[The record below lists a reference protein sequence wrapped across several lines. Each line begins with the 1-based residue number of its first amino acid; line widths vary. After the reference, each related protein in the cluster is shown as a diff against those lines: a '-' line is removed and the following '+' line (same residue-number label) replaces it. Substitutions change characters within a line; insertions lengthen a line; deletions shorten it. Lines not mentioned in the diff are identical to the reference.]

1 MSREWLQRRRMLLA
15 WLLIALLA
23 CFLVFREGLGYWREM
38 AQWRTL
44 AESAVVMRSGPTLSL
59 ERLRQSAQARR
70 VELLEVQAQD
80 EGWQVRGKVDNAQ
93 ALQDWLQA
101 LRTEGVRL
109 VQWGLSREGD
119 GLRFDVQVQP

>member
-1 MSREWLQRRRMLLA
+1 MSREWWQRRRMLLA

-23 CFLVFREGLGYWREM
+23 CFLVLREGLGYWREL
-38 AQWRTL
+38 AQWRAL
-44 AESAVVMRSGPTLSL
+44 AESAVGMRTGPTLSL

-80 EGWQVRGKVDNAQ
+80 EGWQVRGKVGDAQ
-93 ALQDWLQA
+93 SLLDWLQA
-101 LRTEGVRL
+101 LRTEGARL

>member
-15 WLLIALLA
+15 WLLVALLA
-23 CFLVFREGLGYWREM
+23 CFLVFREGLGYWREL
-38 AQWRTL
+38 AQWRAL
-44 AESAVVMRSGPTLSL
+44 AESVVGMRTGPTLSL

-80 EGWQVRGKVDNAQ
+80 DVWQVRGKVGDAQ

-101 LRTEGVRL
+101 LRTEGARL
-109 VQWGLSREGD
+109 AQWGVSREGD